1 VFNSLTGEVSHAIG
15 TTLRLYTGG
24 VEWQL
29 EASGGTV
36 AEMARAG
43 RERVRVFVYLH
54 HREDAMT
61 LYGFATE
68 AERAVFLELI
78 KISGIGPKQAIRI
91 LSGTSLDSFVSML
104 ESGNLDGLSTIPGLG
119 KKTAQKIVLA
129 LQGKL
134 VSAGAGAGERAA
146 GSEDGGGANAE
157 LVAAL
162 YEMGFDRKAAR
173 EAIERAMGELE
184 QQGLDDSTREQEAF
198 RRAIVALS

>member
-15 TTLRLYTGG
+15 TTLRLNTGG

-43 RERVRVFVYLH
+43 RRRVRVFVYLH

-134 VSAGAGAGERAA
+134 VSASDREQSEGA
-146 GSEDGGGANAE
+146 EDGGGANAE
-157 LVAAL
+157 LVVAL
-162 YEMGFDRKAAR
+162 SEMGFDRKAAR

-184 QQGLDDSTREQEAF
+184 QQGLDNAAREQEAF
-198 RRAIVALS
+198 RRAIIALS